1 VGTCQAGMRYLEA
14 ERGPKAGF
22 DSDLEE
28 SEVRKSHSVP
38 FQPDAYKLALSR
50 HLGTTLK
57 LRICL
62 SWSTLY
68 TNKI

>member
-50 HLGTTLK
+50 RLGQH
-57 LRICL
+57 
-62 SWSTLY
+62 
-68 TNKI
+68 